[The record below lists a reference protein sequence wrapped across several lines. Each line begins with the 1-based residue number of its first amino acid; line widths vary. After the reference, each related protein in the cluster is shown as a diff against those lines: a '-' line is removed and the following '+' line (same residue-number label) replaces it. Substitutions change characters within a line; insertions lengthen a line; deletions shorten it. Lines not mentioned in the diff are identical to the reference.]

1 MEKFLSYGEKKIQE
15 DGLES
20 IDTTFLDVLA
30 EMLKKIKSKMIKYAE
45 PIMML
50 TKNILALKVR

>member
-1 MEKFLSYGEKKIQE
+1 MSYGEKKIQE
-15 DGLES
+15 DGFETL
-20 IDTTFLDVLA
+20 DTTFLDVLA
-30 EMLKKIKSKMIKYAE
+30 EMLKKIKGKMIKYAE